1 MVNFRKYIS
10 GVAVLASGFFLAQS
24 TVSTVLY
31 SQAYENQKSSL
42 NLPSPITSMVEKT
55 ILSPKELVDISVNT
69 VMADPVLKN
78 ATWGFV
84 VYDPKT
90 KKVISSYN
98 ENTPLVPA
106 STTKLLTTE
115 TAMSMLGE
123 NYRWNTQLEYS
134 GSVDENGVLNGNLYI
149 IGSGDPSLGTN
160 KGGAWA
166 YRDIVTD
173 FKEGLSRE
181 GIKKV
186 NGDIIIQ
193 TALFK
198 GNISRL
204 PENVVWLENNNYYLP
219 AGTTREIN
227 PANEK
232 LIVKKSAALSADK
245 KFFYVSPYNNQMVY
259 ADKYE
264 GDGMLTTKLPDAPAY
279 LANTFITTLVK
290 SGIPV
295 TGKVIPK
302 MTDANP
308 EGRKMVSVYKS
319 PTLADII
326 YYTNQH
332 SDNGLAE
339 ALLKTVGFQSLG
351 DQTTESGRKV
361 VTEHLKNHGFDMMGL
376 NYIDGS
382 GLSRS
387 NNVTPIAQA
396 KFLTSLMDEKFYKT
410 YLNSLPVGGQSGT
423 LKRMFNG
430 LGNGQVFA
438 KTGTLNKVKTL
449 AGYLKT
455 NTGKTLVFSLMVNN
469 YAGSVDMVKKRME
482 KILEPALDL

>member
-1 MVNFRKYIS
+1 MVNYRKYIS

-31 SQAYENQKSSL
+31 SQAYDNQKNTL
-42 NLPSPITSMVEKT
+42 NLPSPVTSMAEKT
-55 ILSPKELVDISVNT
+55 ILSAKELVDINVNT
-69 VMADPVLKN
+69 MMADPVLKN

-115 TAMSMLGE
+115 TALNLLGE
-123 NYRWNTQLEYS
+123 NYRWMTQLEYS
-134 GSVDENGVLNGNLYI
+134 GTIDENGVLNGNLYL

-160 KGGAWA
+160 KAGAWS
-166 YRDIVTD
+166 YRDIISD
-173 FKEGLSRE
+173 FMGGLSRE
-181 GIKKV
+181 GIRKV

-198 GNISRL
+198 GNITRL

-219 AGTTREIN
+219 VGTTREIN

-232 LIVKKSAALSADK
+232 LIMKKSGLTSEK
-245 KFFYVSPYNNQMVY
+245 KYFYMSPYANQMVY
-259 ADKYE
+259 AEKYE
-264 GDGMLTTKLPDAPAY
+264 GDGILTTKLPDAPAY
-279 LANTFITTLVK
+279 LANSFRTTLVK
-290 SGIPV
+290 SGIGV
-295 TGKVIPK
+295 TGKVTPK
-302 MTDANP
+302 MTDAAP
-308 EGRKMVSVYKS
+308 ESRKLVSAYKS
-319 PTLADII
+319 PTLGDIVF
-326 YYTNQH
+326 YTNQH
-332 SDNGLAE
+332 SDNSLAE
-339 ALLKTVGFQSLG
+339 ALLKTVGFQKMG
-351 DQTTESGRKV
+351 DQTSESGRMV
-361 VTEHLKNHGFDMMGL
+361 VTNHLKEESFDMMGL
-376 NYIDGS
+376 NYMDGS

-387 NNVTPIAQA
+387 NNVTPISQV
-396 KFLTSLMDEKFYKT
+396 KFLTSLMDEKYYKT
-410 YLNSLPVGGQSGT
+410 YFTSLPVGGQSGT
-423 LKRMFNG
+423 LKRMFIG
-430 LGNGQVFA
+430 TGNGQVFA

-455 NTGKTLVFSLMVNN
+455 NSGKTLVFSLMVNN
-469 YAGSVDMVKKRME
+469 YSGSVDMVKKRME

>member
-10 GVAVLASGFFLAQS
+10 SVAVLASGFFLAQS

-42 NLPSPITSMVEKT
+42 NLPSPITSVVEKT
-55 ILSPKELVDISVNT
+55 ILSAKELVDINVNT
-69 VMADPVLKN
+69 MMADPVLKN

-115 TAMSMLGE
+115 TAMSTLGE

-134 GSVDENGVLNGNLYI
+134 GSVDESGTLNGNLYI
-149 IGSGDPSLGTN
+149 VGSGDPSMGTN
-160 KGGAWA
+160 KAGAWA
-166 YRDIVTD
+166 YRDIVQD

-186 NGDIIIQ
+186 NGDIMIQ

-198 GNISRL
+198 GTISRL

-232 LIVKKSAALSADK
+232 LIVKKSAALSAEK

-264 GDGMLTTKLPDAPAY
+264 GNGTLTTKLPDAPAY
-279 LANTFITTLVK
+279 LANTFRTTLVK

-302 MTDANP
+302 MTDASP

-326 YYTNQH
+326 FYTNQH

-361 VTEHLKNHGFDMMGL
+361 VTEHLKNHGFDMLGL

-449 AGYLKT
+449 AGYMKT

-482 KILEPALDL
+482 RILEPALDL

>member
-10 GVAVLASGFFLAQS
+10 SVAVLASGFFLAQS

-31 SQAYENQKSSL
+31 SQTYDNQKSL
-42 NLPSPITSMVEKT
+42 NLPSPITSVVEKA
-55 ILSPKELVDISVNT
+55 ILSPKELVDINVNT
-69 VMADPVLKN
+69 MMTDPVLKN
-78 ATWGFV
+78 ANWGFV

-115 TAMSMLGE
+115 TAMSLLGE
-123 NYRWNTQLEYS
+123 NYRWMTQLEYS
-134 GSVDENGVLNGNLYI
+134 GSIDENGVLNGNLYI
-149 IGSGDPSLGTN
+149 VGSGDPSLGTN
-160 KGGAWA
+160 KAGAWS
-166 YRDIVTD
+166 YRDIVSD
-173 FKEGLSRE
+173 FVGGLSRE

-198 GNISRL
+198 GNISKL

-219 AGTTREIN
+219 VGSTREIN

-232 LIVKKSAALSADK
+232 LIVKKGNNFSGDK
-245 KFFYVSPYNNQMVY
+245 KFFYISPYNQQMVY
-259 ADKYE
+259 ADKYD
-264 GDGMLTTKLPDAPAY
+264 GDGILTTKLPDAPAY
-279 LANTFITTLVK
+279 LANTFRTTLVK
-290 SGIPV
+290 SGIAV
-295 TGKVIPK
+295 TGKVTPK

-308 EGRKMVSVYKS
+308 ENRKLVSAYKS
-319 PTLADII
+319 PTLSDII

-339 ALLKTVGFQSLG
+339 ALLKTVGFQNLG
-351 DQTTESGRKV
+351 DQTAESGRRV
-361 VTEHLKNHGFDMMGL
+361 VTEHLKSEGFDMMGL
-376 NYIDGS
+376 NYMDGS

-396 KFLTSLMDEKFYKT
+396 KFLTSLMDEKYYKT
-410 YLNSLPVGGQSGT
+410 YFNSLPVGGQSGT
-423 LKRMFNG
+423 LKRMFIG
-430 LGNGQVFA
+430 TGNGQVFA

-449 AGYLKT
+449 AGYMKT
-455 NTGKTLVFSLMVNN
+455 NSGKTLVFSLMVNN

>member
-1 MVNFRKYIS
+1 MVNYRKYIS
-10 GVAVLASGFFLAQS
+10 SVAVLASGFFLAQS

-31 SQAYENQKSSL
+31 SQAYDNQRSTL
-42 NLPSPITSMVEKT
+42 NLPSPVTSVAEKT
-55 ILSPKELVDISVNT
+55 FLSAKELVDINVNT
-69 VMADPVLKN
+69 MMTDPVLKN

-90 KKVISSYN
+90 KKIISSYN

-115 TAMSMLGE
+115 TAMNLLGE
-123 NYRWNTQLEYS
+123 NYRWMTQLEYS
-134 GSVDENGVLNGNLYI
+134 GTIDENGVLNGNLYL

-160 KGGAWA
+160 KAGAWS
-166 YRDIVTD
+166 YRDIISD
-173 FKEGLSRE
+173 FMGGLSRE

-198 GNISRL
+198 GNIAML

-219 AGTTREIN
+219 VGTTREIN

-232 LIVKKSAALSADK
+232 LIVKKSGFTSDK
-245 KFFYVSPYNNQMVY
+245 KYFYVSPYVKQMVY
-259 ADKYE
+259 AEKYE
-264 GDGMLTTKLPDAPAY
+264 GNGTLTTKLPDAPAY
-279 LANTFITTLVK
+279 LANTLRTTLVK
-290 SGIPV
+290 SGIGV
-295 TGKVIPK
+295 TGKVTPK
-302 MTDANP
+302 MTDATP
-308 EGRKMVSVYKS
+308 ETRKLVSAYKS
-319 PTLADII
+319 PTLGDII
-326 YYTNQH
+326 FYTNQH
-332 SDNGLAE
+332 SDNSLAE
-339 ALLKTVGFQSLG
+339 ALLKTVGFQKMG
-351 DQTTESGRKV
+351 DQTSESGRVV
-361 VTEHLKNHGFDMMGL
+361 VTEHLKNESFDMIGL
-376 NYIDGS
+376 NYMDGS

-387 NNVTPIAQA
+387 NNVTPISQV
-396 KFLTSLMDEKFYKT
+396 KFLTSLMDEKYYKT
-410 YLNSLPVGGQSGT
+410 YLTSLPVGGQSGT
-423 LKRMFNG
+423 LKRMFIG
-430 LGNGQVFA
+430 TGNGQVFA

-455 NTGKTLVFSLMVNN
+455 NSGKTLVFSLMVNN